1 MQESQTFEIEIP
13 VSANQRLIRSKNRAA
28 LINSHKYRDWCERA
42 EWQIRS
48 QRRGATILGRVGVSV
63 VLHFSDKRRRDLDN
77 VLKGF
82 LDAMTHAGV
91 WEDDSQIDK
100 LNIVRAEPSKPGK
113 LIAHVWELLDD

>member
-1 MQESQTFEIEIP
+1 MQESQTFELEIP

-63 VLHFSDKRRRDLDN
+63 VLHFADKRRRDLDN
-77 VLKGF
+77 CLKGF

-100 LNIVRAEPSKPGK
+100 LHIVRAEPSKPGK
-113 LIAHVWELLDD
+113 LVAHVWELKQD

>member
-1 MQESQTFEIEIP
+1 MNEIQSFTIDVP
-13 VSANQRLIRSKNRAA
+13 VSANQRLIRSKTGKA
-28 LINSHKYRDWCERA
+28 LIESKRYRVWFERA
-42 EWQIRS
+42 VWS
-48 QRRGATILGRVGVSV
+48 LKAQRTRPTLNCRLGVSV

-100 LNIVRAEPSKPGK
+100 LHIVRAEPSKPGK